1 MKANLA
7 SLLCTAAL
15 LAGGVPFAGA
25 ANTVTAIPT
34 REMGQTVYVND
45 IQVTPTG
52 YNIADNNYFKLRDI
66 AALVGF
72 GVEWDQDTQTVEISS
87 ERMTANLNGITDSSV
102 GGAAAKVSGQRFALD
117 GYCINMK
124 AYLIGGN
131 NYVKLRDIALQINFG
146 VGYDNESGRVTIYPG
161 LFYGEE
167 PNGSTGSPG
176 SGSNVT
182 EEMLRSWELQ
192 MVDRINEERRNA
204 GVVELEIDENLMQR
218 AQAWAEHLTH
228 DFRHSTWSEVVE
240 FSQSI
245 GVAAEEISGG
255 ENIAGGVF
263 EEDDPVET
271 DMRKF
276 MASEGHRNAILNREF
291 TRIGVGF
298 AVADDGRNIYCCQH
312 FGR

>member
-1 MKANLA
+1 M
-7 SLLCTAAL
+7 
-15 LAGGVPFAGA
+15 
-25 ANTVTAIPT
+25 
-34 REMGQTVYVND
+34 
-45 IQVTPTG
+45 
-52 YNIADNNYFKLRDI
+52 
-66 AALVGF
+66 
-72 GVEWDQDTQTVEISS
+72 
-87 ERMTANLNGITDSSV
+87 
-102 GGAAAKVSGQRFALD
+102 
-117 GYCINMK
+117 
-124 AYLIGGN
+124 
-131 NYVKLRDIALQINFG
+131 KLRDIALQINFG
-146 VGYDNESGRVTIYPG
+146 VGYDNKSGRVTIYPG

-204 GVVELEIDENLMQR
+204 GVAELEIDDDLMWSSR
-218 AQAWAEHLTH
+218 FWAEHLTT
-228 DFRHSTWSEVVE
+228 DFRHAVYGEIKELATMQGIE
-240 FSQSI
+240 I
-245 GVAAEEISGG
+245 RADIEEIISG